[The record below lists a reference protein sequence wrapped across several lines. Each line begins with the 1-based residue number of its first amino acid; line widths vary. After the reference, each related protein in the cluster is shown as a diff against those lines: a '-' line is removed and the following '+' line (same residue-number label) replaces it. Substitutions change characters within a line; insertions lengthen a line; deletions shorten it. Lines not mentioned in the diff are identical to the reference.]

1 MLTYIARRL
10 LIIIPMAI
18 GISFLIYLA
27 LDLSPGDAVTRMLN
41 PVQTVDP
48 ARIEERGRMSRRAAL
63 RAGESRF
70 LDRQDVALR
79 ALREAKGVRGARGN
93 RDGAG
98 RRDMARPPFER
109 DIRRAFDEQQ
119 ELEQAVVAVLGNLP
133 AIALAAAADV
143 LDVNE
148 LRRHGARFAIE
159 GKYRYGRLRLSAG
172 LPHSCYCS
180 AHNDDVLDVMFERK
194 IQKMTRVV
202 HFAAGR
208 MLAKT

>member
-1 MLTYIARRL
+1 MTAGGQDREGL
-10 LIIIPMAI
+10 
-18 GISFLIYLA
+18 G
-27 LDLSPGDAVTRMLN
+27 GDAHLATPRPAFAVHQLAAQVDGILQH
-41 PVQTVDP
+41 PVRLAQEDDLVHADD
-48 ARIEERGRMSRRAAL
+48 IG
-63 RAGESRF
+63 
-70 LDRQDVALR
+70 R
-79 ALREAKGVRGARGN
+79 ALRQ
-93 RDGAG
+93 
-98 RRDMARPPFER
+98 
-109 DIRRAFDEQQ
+109 QQ
-119 ELEQAVVAVLGNLP
+119 ELEEAVMAVLGNLP